1 MNVTKYQLP
10 TLICNQTESASI
22 LEIVIHTIL
31 FQRTLGMIVIP
42 KETESY
48 LFDNLSYVAI
58 DNDRILNQVKH
69 DLIHICQEKEGNT
82 LPIIISLYHG
92 VKKYG
97 ILGEYYEKLEFERWS
112 ITLEHVVD
120 KTFADENTLENK
132 IVEIINIILAVPE
145 LPIQL
150 PNHEKFSFTI
160 TSSSAPI
167 QNSLVYDMFASA
179 TRMFG
184 TP

>member
-10 TLICNQTESASI
+10 TLICNQSESVSI

-31 FQRTLGMIVIP
+31 FQRTLGIEVTP
-42 KETESY
+42 KDTESY

-58 DNDRILNQVKH
+58 DDDRIINKVKH
-69 DLIHICQEKEGNT
+69 DLICIYQEKEGNT
-82 LPIIISLYHG
+82 LPVIISLYYAI
-92 VKKYG
+92 KKYG
-97 ILGEYYEKLEFERWS
+97 ILGEYYEKIEFERWS
-112 ITLEHVVD
+112 ITLEYMLD
-120 KTFADENTLENK
+120 KTFVDENTLENK
-132 IVEIINIILAVPE
+132 ILEMITMIASVSE

-160 TSSSAPI
+160 TSSTPK
-167 QNSLVYDMFASA
+167 QNGIVYDMFASA
-179 TRMFG
+179 SRMFG